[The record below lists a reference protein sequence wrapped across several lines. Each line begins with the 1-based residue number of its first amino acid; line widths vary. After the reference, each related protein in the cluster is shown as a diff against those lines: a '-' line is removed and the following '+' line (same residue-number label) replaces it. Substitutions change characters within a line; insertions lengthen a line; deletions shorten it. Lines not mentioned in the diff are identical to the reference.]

1 MTRTKRITATLAGLV
16 LTATLAAC
24 ADQGATPPAATT
36 SPTGSTSA
44 TATESESAS
53 ASASSEVSADH
64 NDQDTTFAQMMIIH
78 HEGAIEMSQ
87 LAIER
92 AESPEVVALAE
103 RIAEAQGPEIDEM
116 TAWLS
121 AWGEDVSPDD
131 HGGMDMGGMDMNGM
145 SQEEMMTQL
154 DGLTGAEFDQAF
166 LEAMIA
172 HHEGAIGMS
181 EQQLAEG
188 QNPDAV
194 ALAEKIIADQQAE
207 ITEMQEI
214 LTGL

>member
-103 RIAEAQGPEIDEM
+103 RIAEAQGPEIEEM

-121 AWGEDVSPDD
+121 AWGEDVSP
-131 HGGMDMGGMDMNGM
+131 GGHGGMDMNGM

-154 DGLTGAEFDQAF
+154 DGMSGADFDQAF

-188 QNPDAV
+188 QNPDALM
-194 ALAEKIIADQQAE
+194 LAEKIIADQQTE
-207 ITEMQEI
+207 ITEMQEM
-214 LTGL
+214 LTSL

>member
-1 MTRTKRITATLAGLV
+1 MSRTKRITATFAGLV

-24 ADQGATPPAATT
+24 ADQSTTPPAATT
-36 SPTGSTSA
+36 SSTSSTSA
-44 TATESESAS
+44 TATESAS
-53 ASASSEVSADH
+53 ASASTDVAADH

-87 LAIER
+87 LAVEQ
-92 AESPEVVALAE
+92 AETPEVVALAE

-145 SQEEMMTQL
+145 SQEEIMTQL
-154 DGLTGAEFDQAF
+154 DALSGAEFDQAF

-188 QNPDAV
+188 QNPDALM
-194 ALAEKIIADQQAE
+194 LAEKIIADQQTE

-214 LTGL
+214 LAGL

>member
-1 MTRTKRITATLAGLV
+1 MSPTKRITATLAGLA

-24 ADQGATPPAATT
+24 ADQSTTPPAATT
-36 SPTGSTSA
+36 SPTGTSA
-44 TATESESAS
+44 TATESVSAS
-53 ASASSEVSADH
+53 ASASSDVAADH

-92 AESPEVVALAE
+92 AETPEVVALAE
-103 RIAEAQGPEIDEM
+103 RISAAQGPEIDEM

-121 AWGEDVSPDD
+121 AWGEDVSPGD
-131 HGGMDMGGMDMNGM
+131 HGGMDMGGMDMDGM

-154 DGLTGAEFDQAF
+154 DGLTGAKFDQAF

-172 HHEGAIGMS
+172 HHEGAIEMS
-181 EQQLAEG
+181 EQQLADG

-207 ITEMQEI
+207 IAEMQE
-214 LTGL
+214 LLSSL

>member
-1 MTRTKRITATLAGLV
+1 MSRTKRITATLAGLA

-24 ADQGATPPAATT
+24 ADQSATPPSATT
-36 SPTGSTSA
+36 SPTSSTSA
-44 TATESESAS
+44 TATESAS
-53 ASASSEVSADH
+53 ASASTDVAAEH

-103 RIAEAQGPEIDEM
+103 RIAEAQGPEIEEM

-121 AWGEDVSPDD
+121 AWGEDVSPGG

-154 DGLTGAEFDQAF
+154 DGMSGADFDQAF

-188 QNPDAV
+188 QNPDALM
-194 ALAEKIIADQQAE
+194 LAEKIIADQQTE
-207 ITEMQEI
+207 ITEMQEM
-214 LTGL
+214 LTSL

>member
-1 MTRTKRITATLAGLV
+1 MSRTKRITATFAGLV

-24 ADQGATPPAATT
+24 ADQSTTPPAATT
-36 SPTGSTSA
+36 SSTSSTSA
-44 TATESESAS
+44 TATESAS
-53 ASASSEVSADH
+53 ASASTDVAADH

-87 LAIER
+87 LAVEQ
-92 AESPEVVALAE
+92 AETPEVVALAE

-154 DGLTGAEFDQAF
+154 DALTGAEFDQAF

-181 EQQLAEG
+181 EQQLADG

-194 ALAEKIIADQQAE
+194 ALAEKIIDDQQAE

>member
-1 MTRTKRITATLAGLV
+1 MSRTKRITATLAGLA

-24 ADQGATPPAATT
+24 ADQSATPPAATT
-36 SPTGSTSA
+36 SPTSSTSA
-44 TATESESAS
+44 TATESASESAS
-53 ASASSEVSADH
+53 TDVTADH

-87 LAIER
+87 LAVER
-92 AESPEVVALAE
+92 ADNPAVVALAE

-116 TAWLS
+116 TAWLG

-172 HHEGAIGMS
+172 HHEGAIEMS
-181 EQQLAEG
+181 EQQVADG

-194 ALAEKIIADQQAE
+194 TLAEKIIDDQQAE

>member
-1 MTRTKRITATLAGLV
+1 MSRTKRITATFAGLV

-24 ADQGATPPAATT
+24 ADQSTTPPAATT
-36 SPTGSTSA
+36 SSTSSTSA
-44 TATESESAS
+44 TATESAS
-53 ASASSEVSADH
+53 ASASTDVAAEH

-87 LAIER
+87 LAVQR
-92 AESPEVVALAE
+92 ADNPEVVALAE

-181 EQQLAEG
+181 EQQLADG

-194 ALAEKIIADQQAE
+194 ALAEKIIDDQQAE

-214 LTGL
+214 LAGL

>member
-103 RIAEAQGPEIDEM
+103 RIAEAQGPEIEEM

-121 AWGEDVSPDD
+121 AWGEDVSPGG
-131 HGGMDMGGMDMNGM
+131 HGGMDMGGM

-154 DGLTGAEFDQAF
+154 DALTGAEFDQAF

-181 EQQLAEG
+181 EQQLADG

-194 ALAEKIIADQQAE
+194 TLAEKIIDDQQTE

-214 LTGL
+214 LTSL